1 MRISPIS
8 AVLALALWSSAGRAD
23 MVPSDR
29 LEDDRLEDDEADAP
43 PAERDSQASA
53 PYSLPFQMRS
63 VVPSTSIRLD
73 QVMTPYRSATD
84 EGVVGVTSFG
94 AAYKLIRTVSI
105 SARLALVEHSANGSE
120 TTSITNPVVGGTW
133 GDGASPFRYALA
145 LSAALPLGSGGG
157 NHPNPAVAST
167 NQAGHSA
174 RFALDGSWFS
184 VNDFAASAGGDLA
197 YVFRGLT
204 LQGEA
209 TVTQLFRARG
219 EQQSP
224 DAYRANFLS
233 GVHLGFWAAERL
245 CIASEVR
252 YQRWISTPAAVE
264 SDPFARHNLSIA
276 AGLRTRIGTG
286 STRMLP
292 GVAYATG
299 LAGKVGNQ
307 HIHAVHVDLPVAF

>member
-8 AVLALALWSSAGRAD
+8 AVLALALWPSAGRAD
-23 MVPSDR
+23 TAAN
-29 LEDDRLEDDEADAP
+29 DRLEDDEVDAP
-43 PAERDSQASA
+43 TAERDAQASA

-63 VVPSTSIRLD
+63 AAPSSSIRLD
-73 QVMTPYRSATD
+73 QIMTPYRSTTGT
-84 EGVVGVTSFG
+84 GVVGVTSLG
-94 AAYKLIRTVSI
+94 AAYQVIRTVSI
-105 SARLALVEHSANGSE
+105 SARLALVEHSTNGSE
-120 TTSITNPVVGGTW
+120 TTSIGNPVVGGMW

-145 LSAALPLGSGGG
+145 LSMALPLGSGGG
-157 NHPNPAVAST
+157 NHPNPAVVSA
-167 NQAGHSA
+167 NQAGHLA
-174 RFALDGSWFS
+174 RFSLDGSWFS

-204 LQGEA
+204 LQGEV

-219 EQQSP
+219 EQQAP

-252 YQRWISTPAAVE
+252 YQRWITTPAAVE
-264 SDPFARHNLSIA
+264 RDPFARHNLSIA

-286 STRMLP
+286 STRILP

-307 HIHAVHVDLPVAF
+307 HLHAVHVDLPVAF

>member
-23 MVPSDR
+23 TAAN
-29 LEDDRLEDDEADAP
+29 DRLEDDEVDAP
-43 PAERDSQASA
+43 TAERDAQASA

-63 VVPSTSIRLD
+63 AAPSSSIRLD
-73 QVMTPYRSATD
+73 QIMTPYRSTTGT
-84 EGVVGVTSFG
+84 GVVGVTSLG
-94 AAYKLIRTVSI
+94 AAYQVIRTVSI
-105 SARLALVEHSANGSE
+105 SARLALVEHSTNGSE
-120 TTSITNPVVGGTW
+120 TTSIGNPVVGGMW

-145 LSAALPLGSGGG
+145 LSMALPLGSGGG
-157 NHPNPAVAST
+157 NHPNPAVVSA
-167 NQAGHSA
+167 NQAGHLA
-174 RFALDGSWFS
+174 RFSLDGSWFS

-204 LQGEA
+204 LQGEV

-219 EQQSP
+219 EQQAP

-252 YQRWISTPAAVE
+252 YQRWITTPAAVE
-264 SDPFARHNLSIA
+264 RDPFARHNLSIA

-286 STRMLP
+286 STRILP

-307 HIHAVHVDLPVAF
+307 HLHAVHVDLPVAF